1 MKIKLKPFQTPNFV
15 IEDTPPKSRQEGFT
29 LSPGRPLREVDHQT
43 LSDMCDAF
51 RAEVFRKAVKEDPQG
66 L

>member
-15 IEDTPPKSRQEGFT
+15 IEDTSPSKRQEGLKEPKSWP
-29 LSPGRPLREVDHQT
+29 LSEVDHQT

-51 RAEVFRKAVKEDPQG
+51 RDEVFRKAGKEDPQG